1 MAADKASGNTGRD
14 AIPADEREDGGEE
27 VDVLFRAQMGVT
39 NFLLGYW
46 KHLLGVLGL
55 ILAGVYAY
63 SAWLEHTRD
72 SQRELQAQMARVA
85 LDVPQ
90 PEQMALMGLAPL
102 DDPADSERIAAVT
115 QAAEKYEAI
124 GKGGSGTGAVMAWI
138 EAARLWE
145 RLGEASKAKIAW
157 KAAHDLGPDGI
168 MGWTAAANY
177 ASSLANE
184 GDVDGAAAIYRAY
197 ADDPSVQGYLAE
209 RALFDLGQ
217 LYEGAGRVSESQVI
231 YAEFTERFPNSDL
244 GPRVAEASRRV
255 RDAG

>member
-1 MAADKASGNTGRD
+1 MAADKASGSTGRD

-27 VDVLFRAQMGVT
+27 VDVLFRAQMGIT

-72 SQRELQAQMARVA
+72 SQREIQAQMARIA
-85 LDVPQ
+85 LEVPQ
-90 PEQMALMGLAPL
+90 PSEMALMGLAPL
-102 DDPADSERIAAVT
+102 DDPSDSERLGAVRS
-115 QAAEKYEAI
+115 AAEKYEALA
-124 GKGGSGTGAVMAWI
+124 KDGGGTGAVMAWF
-138 EAARLWE
+138 EAAELWE
-145 RLGEASKAKIAW
+145 RLGEAARARDAW
-157 KAAHDLGPDGI
+157 KAAHELGPEGV
-168 MGWTAAANY
+168 MGWTAAANL
-177 ASSLANE
+177 ASSLADE

-197 ADDPSVQGYLAE
+197 ADDPEVQGYLAE

-217 LYEGAGRVSESQVI
+217 LYEGAGRASESQVI
-231 YAEFTERFPNSDL
+231 YGEFTERFPNSDL